1 MGPVKVGSRSVW
13 RHFSQAVKGFNVLT
27 GYLSALTIVVTSVIV
42 CYGVVM
48 RYYFSSSMDWG
59 LELSIFLLIIATF
72 MSAGYTQLQRDHVTI
87 EVLEHLLLRTR
98 QQWRYLVG
106 DMLSLVFCAVLTW
119 NSWEF
124 FHEAFQDGR
133 VSSSTWGPRL
143 WIPYIFMAI
152 GMTSLSLQLLVQ
164 IVDAL
169 VRLEGAP
176 ACNRTGVERMMGAL
190 NDRHNRPSLRRHH
203 AAAALFGHADRVC
216 AGTLRAGIHGG
227 IHAGTDDPFRG

>member
-1 MGPVKVGSRSVW
+1 MSTDSRQSPGSLPGAVGSRSIW
-13 RHFSQAVKGFNVLT
+13 RRFSQTVKGFNVLT
-27 GYLSALTIVVTSVIV
+27 GYLSGITIVVTSVIV

-48 RYYFSSSMDWG
+48 RYFLSSPIDWG

-72 MSAGYTQLQRDHVTI
+72 MSAGYTQLQRAHVAI
-87 EVLEHLLLRTR
+87 EVLDHILTPQANR
-98 QQWRYLVG
+98 WRYLVG

-169 VRLEGAP
+169 VGWKGHP
-176 ACNRTGVERMMGAL
+176 HVTGPEWKE
-190 NDRHNRPSLRRHH
+190 
-203 AAAALFGHADRVC
+203 
-216 AGTLRAGIHGG
+216 
-227 IHAGTDDPFRG
+227 